1 MHIKQRF
8 ASEAKESAALK
19 QQRPSSSKPGV
30 ADLSKPIVIDGQTV
44 YYDELKRRYNTL
56 NEIELRELIAKLQQ
70 DEKNKEAGGASANSS
85 SSVLP
90 SESASAS
97 ENRPAYDRSLKPG
110 GQKLQNRY
118 NLRTVSQ
125 SNLLTCVII

>member
-44 YYDELKRRYNTL
+44 DYDELKRRYNTL

-70 DEKNKEAGGASANSS
+70 DEKNKEAGTSANSS

-125 SNLLTCVII
+125 SNHLTCLIT